1 MVKLTKVEIVPGCVR
16 NGIDE
21 KSANKIFDEM
31 AEFAKYAFNKSH
43 AACYAVVAYR
53 TAYLKAY
60 YPAEFMAATLNSFL
74 GNLDKIPEYIDE
86 CKRLKIEILKPDIN
100 KSMTKFTVENEKIR
114 FGLGSIK
121 NVGIAPVEA
130 IIEEKNKNGNYK
142 GFIDFCERTL
152 EKGVN
157 KKCVES
163 LIKAGV
169 FSEFEQTRA
178 TLLASFEQIIDAIQS
193 EKRKS
198 FEGQVSMFDIG
209 TKEEKDDMQK
219 QKYAF
224 ELHPEVSDKE
234 ILSMEKEMLGIY
246 ISGHPLEKY
255 RNLIKKQ
262 TTISSFDLN
271 HTGAKNGE
279 QSSEQEEYI
288 NKSKFKDGQYVK
300 YAGIITGIKKKY
312 TKNNKIMAFVT
323 IEDLY
328 GSAEIIVF
336 EGPYMNSK
344 DSLYEENIVIVNG
357 RLSVREDEMTII
369 ATDINDFEQKNT
381 NKLIFDITGLDE
393 KKKDRLRGGICYF
406 SGDKNNMQVFVKI
419 GEEEKSCGAIFVNE
433 KILELFKKILGEER
447 VDLC

>member
-1 MVKLTKVEIVPGCVR
+1 
-16 NGIDE
+16 
-21 KSANKIFDEM
+21 
-31 AEFAKYAFNKSH
+31 
-43 AACYAVVAYR
+43 
-53 TAYLKAY
+53 
-60 YPAEFMAATLNSFL
+60 
-74 GNLDKIPEYIDE
+74 
-86 CKRLKIEILKPDIN
+86 
-100 KSMTKFTVENEKIR
+100 
-114 FGLGSIK
+114 
-121 NVGIAPVEA
+121 
-130 IIEEKNKNGNYK
+130 
-142 GFIDFCERTL
+142 
-152 EKGVN
+152 
-157 KKCVES
+157 
-163 LIKAGV
+163 
-169 FSEFEQTRA
+169 
-178 TLLASFEQIIDAIQS
+178 
-193 EKRKS
+193 
-198 FEGQVSMFDIG
+198 MFDIG

-234 ILSMEKEMLGIY
+234 MLSMEKEMLGIY